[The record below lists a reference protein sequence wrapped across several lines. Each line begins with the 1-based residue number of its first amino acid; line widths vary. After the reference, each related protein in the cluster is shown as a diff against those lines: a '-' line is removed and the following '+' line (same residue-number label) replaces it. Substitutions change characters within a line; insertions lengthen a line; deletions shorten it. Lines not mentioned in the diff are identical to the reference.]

1 MIIKFNGY
9 EKSNENFWY
18 DDYGNIYI
26 FEDNSNWMIISG
38 DTKFCTSL
46 MNLETGEIRG
56 DQVDINWVKDEL
68 EFEHGLQKKTIGVKD
83 IVWCDIKNKGTKKE
97 QFKKINFNVID
108 TKTIDNGDIFVL
120 SDNSKWIIGVSYY
133 CGKCYYHAI
142 NLETYTN
149 SGGHAPI
156 TYLLNEDFL
165 KGRGIIEVI
174 KSKDILLTYK
184 RRFLN
189 K

>member
-68 EFEHGLQKKTIGVKD
+68 EFEHGLQKK
-83 IVWCDIKNKGTKKE
+83 
-97 QFKKINFNVID
+97 Q
-108 TKTIDNGDIFVL
+108 
-120 SDNSKWIIGVSYY
+120 
-133 CGKCYYHAI
+133 
-142 NLETYTN
+142 
-149 SGGHAPI
+149 
-156 TYLLNEDFL
+156 
-165 KGRGIIEVI
+165 
-174 KSKDILLTYK
+174 
-184 RRFLN
+184 
-189 K
+189 